1 MLAWKQPLAGAL
13 LGLGLISCNPIK
25 RPAGEI
31 VIMQTEAP
39 RSMDPG
45 NQTATYTTAVL
56 APMYEGLTRFDQD
69 LRIVPALATE
79 LKANSDGTIWTARL
93 RPNVFFHDG
102 SRLDP
107 RAAAA
112 SFSRLLDPARGL
124 AAGTSFR
131 AAVEAVKPCGDE
143 QLCFY
148 LKQPY
153 AAMPSLLAV
162 TPVVSPVGD
171 RRGDLDRQAD
181 GTGPYV
187 FAGWKTGEYVLEK
200 RNAHYWGPRPKLS
213 SLKWIWSTEPALMNM
228 ALVARE
234 IDLVNPLPPVF
245 AEALRSNKRIRLIEG
260 KSAAVFWIA
269 LNVLSKPLN
278 DVRVRQALN
287 YAIDRNALIRSQL
300 RGYGLPAN
308 SPLAPAEF
316 GYDAAVA
323 GYPYNLSKA
332 RALLA
337 SAGYA
342 GGFALNIAVQEG
354 QASVVQA
361 IAGMWARVNVTL
373 NIRQMETGVYAQSI
387 FGNPQQKRDQDIQ
400 AVFASWSAASLDA
413 EYQLGPLYRTKSW
426 SPAGANL
433 GFYSNS
439 QLDAILNAAAREL
452 NVTRRK
458 HLYTEAQQIISRD
471 APHVLLYYATDLAA
485 ERATLE
491 GPWIFPGGEVRFAN

>member
-1 MLAWKQPLAGAL
+1 MLALKQLFPAAL
-13 LGLGLISCNPIK
+13 LALSLISCGSTK
-25 RPAGEI
+25 RPGDEI

-56 APMYEGLTRFDQD
+56 DPMYEGLTRFNRD
-69 LRIVPALATE
+69 LQIVPALATE
-79 LKANSDGTIWTARL
+79 LNSNADGTIWTAKL

-102 SRLDP
+102 SRLNP
-107 RAAAA
+107 EAAAA
-112 SFSRLLDPARGL
+112 SFTRLLDPTRGL

-131 AAVEAVKPCGDE
+131 AAVASVKTCGPE
-143 QLCFY
+143 QICFY

-162 TPVVSPVGD
+162 TPVVSPIED
-171 RRGDLDRQAD
+171 RKGDLDRRAD

-187 FAGWKTGEYVLEK
+187 FVEWKTGEYVLER
-200 RNAHYWGPRPKLS
+200 RNDQYWGRKPTLS

-234 IDLVNPLPPVF
+234 IDVVNPLPPVF
-245 AEALRSNKRIRLIEG
+245 AEALRSNQRTRLMKG

-287 YAIDRNALIRSQL
+287 YAVDRNALIRSQL

-308 SPLAPAEF
+308 SPLAPADF
-316 GYDAAVA
+316 GYDDTVP
-323 GYPYNLSKA
+323 GYPYDLAKA
-332 RALLA
+332 KALLE
-337 SAGYA
+337 SAGCA
-342 GGFALNIAVQEG
+342 TGFTLNIAVQEG
-354 QASVVQA
+354 QTGVAQA
-361 IAGMWARVNVTL
+361 IAGMWSRINVTL
-373 NIRQMETGVYAQSI
+373 HIRQMETGVYAQSI
-387 FGNPQQKRDQDIQ
+387 FGDPQQKRDQDLQ
-400 AVFASWSAASLDA
+400 AVFASWSSASLDA
-413 EYQLGPLYRTKSW
+413 EYQLGPLYRTKNW

-433 GFYSNS
+433 GFYSNKR
-439 QLDAILNAAAREL
+439 LDAILNAAAREL
-452 NVTRRK
+452 DVTRRK
-458 HLYTEAQQIISRD
+458 QLYAEAQEIISQD

-491 GPWIFPGGEVRFAN
+491 GPWIFPGGEVRVAN